1 MLSETKHLVL
11 SLTCQQEI
19 LRRWLRMTV
28 RVSSPEVQNEAVYA
42 WQKASAG
49 RPL

>member
-19 LRRWLRMTV
+19 LCRWL
-28 RVSSPEVQNEAVYA
+28 RVSSPEVPNEALYA